1 MPTAV
6 VTERPFETASGSSKK
21 ASEIENIK
29 RLNSITSKPRARS
42 RLSTSS
48 RIKETV
54 NNQKENMK
62 QQSVSR
68 AEAASARQRLQFKR
82 SSTSSTKAIS
92 RRATDSDLGGIK
104 SLRSETSQSLQPP
117 ATPVNSSKPG
127 EFSGSEKKK
136 IILGTILDHQRPT
149 VSKTKTTID
158 KWVTNQSVFRCYKKR
173 AVQDQIRPKR
183 RCVRSCCA
191 KTSRNDARSPS
202 WSQSRSESD
211 HPHNGKYCEK
221 QRVARHWNSSHV
233 SSC

>member
-54 NNQKENMK
+54 SNQKENMK

-149 VSKTKTTID
+149 VSKTKNTID
-158 KWVTNQSVFRCYKKR
+158 K
-173 AVQDQIRPKR
+173 
-183 RCVRSCCA
+183 
-191 KTSRNDARSPS
+191 
-202 WSQSRSESD
+202 
-211 HPHNGKYCEK
+211 
-221 QRVARHWNSSHV
+221 
-233 SSC
+233 